1 MSCYLKRTLSQIIA
15 AKKAKQNNDFMI
27 IARVEALISG
37 KGMTEAMKRAT
48 AYEESGADA
57 ILIHSKKKTPE
68 EIFEFSERWNG
79 NVPIVVVPTTY
90 DSVGIDELIAHKI
103 KVVIHAN
110 QTLRVAHYY
119 MSKFLEK
126 MNKTNS
132 LRDIKEPMSSM
143 EDIFEIQEMYD
154 IKSKEKEIEEELK
167 KLGYIS

>member
-1 MSCYLKRTLSQIIA
+1 M
-15 AKKAKQNNDFMI
+15 
-27 IARVEALISG
+27 
-37 KGMTEAMKRAT
+37 
-48 AYEESGADA
+48 
-57 ILIHSKKKTPE
+57 
-68 EIFEFSERWNG
+68 
-79 NVPIVVVPTTY
+79 PTTY

-132 LRDIKEPMSSM
+132 LHDIKEPMSSM